1 MNESKHPP
9 KKAPE
14 LTLLTVLFACLCVA
28 VLASIFVSSLSEV
41 GDLCYALI
49 ALIGVVTCARTK
61 SFMAVDSLVNVYPQ
75 GLRKVVSKIKDIF
88 MLLVFTVLFIVGI
101 LGTIQQLSEPSY
113 TTVLGIPL
121 IVLYALPIVVYPL
134 SVFFYIKAMKKEA
147 KEDK

>member
-1 MNESKHPP
+1 MNKSKQNP

-28 VLASIFVSSLSEV
+28 VLASIFVSSFSEV

-49 ALIGVVTCARTK
+49 ALIGVITCARSK
-61 SFMAVDSLVNVYPQ
+61 SFMAVDSLVNVYPR
-75 GLRKVVSKIKDIF
+75 GLRKAVNTIRDVF
-88 MLLVFTVLFIVGI
+88 MLLVFTVLFVVGI

-121 IVLYALPIVVYPL
+121 IGLYALPIVVYPF
-134 SVFFYIKAMKKEA
+134 SVFFYIKAMKNEA